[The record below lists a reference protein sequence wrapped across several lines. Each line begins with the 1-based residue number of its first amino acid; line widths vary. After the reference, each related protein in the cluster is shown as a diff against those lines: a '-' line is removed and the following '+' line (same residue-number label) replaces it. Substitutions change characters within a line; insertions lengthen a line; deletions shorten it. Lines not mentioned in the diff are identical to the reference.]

1 MSTNTEI
8 DRSTGT
14 GAPRT
19 DGGTTVSNMVAAESP
34 LHPDPPGHTSSLG
47 APANTT
53 TSGDATKDAIR
64 SFVTGSVNFQT
75 PEIKTTGSSYTPY
88 DPTGPSGP
96 TTTPGIAQALLRTAL
111 QAQNKELSQ
120 QVQAL
125 IQRLKIRKEP
135 ANEPSTPEEDFP
147 NNKLTLTKA
156 QVYKEIQQTV
166 SEQEHFDGA
175 TAASGKG
182 RKDTPQL
189 HDWQPGV
196 FALLRSMELEE
207 AALGIDANVPR
218 SPEAGSIRHAAL
230 HDWQNA
236 CSHLQDAPP
245 HHQRSPTVELPLY
258 TS

>member
-135 ANEPSTPEEDFP
+135 ANEASTPEEDFP
-147 NNKLTLTKA
+147 SNKLTLTKA

-182 RKDTPQL
+182 PVLLKYTVLGNKILYYTVRCINTVL
-189 HDWQPGV
+189 NTVRYYTV
-196 FALLRSMELEE
+196 FYYSCVLYPLSRLL
-207 AALGIDANVPR
+207 I
-218 SPEAGSIRHAAL
+218 SIHK
-230 HDWQNA
+230 
-236 CSHLQDAPP
+236 
-245 HHQRSPTVELPLY
+245 LY
-258 TS
+258 PVS